1 MRMLKRFAAAVL
13 ALAAIAA
20 VLAGCG
26 GAESAEIRVGGM
38 KGPTTIGMVKL
49 LSDSDAGEGSVSCE
63 FTLAGTAD
71 ELTPKLVKGELD
83 LAAVPANLASVL
95 WNKTGGD
102 IVLLAVNT
110 LGVLYIVDTGET
122 VQDVADLKGRT
133 IYATGKGS
141 TPEYTLRYVLEKNGI
156 DPDSDVTIEWKN
168 EASEIVALLAVGEGI
183 AMLPQPYAASAQSK
197 IDGLRIAL
205 DMTAE
210 WDALGTESKLI
221 TGVLVGRREFVEN
234 NPKAVSAFLDA
245 YEKSIGYSKENVSE
259 AAALVAEY
267 GIVGAEIAGK
277 AIPYCNLMYMDGG
290 EMKAAVSGYL
300 EVLYDS
306 NAASVGGALPDD
318 GFYYER

>member
-1 MRMLKRFAAAVL
+1 MRMLKRFAAVVL
-13 ALAAIAA
+13 VLAAIAA
-20 VLAGCG
+20 AFAGCG
-26 GAESAEIRVGGM
+26 GTESMKIRVGGM

-49 LSDSDAGEGSVSCE
+49 LSDSDAGEGNVSCE

-83 LAAVPANLASVL
+83 IAAVPANLASVL

-110 LGVLYIVDTGET
+110 LGVLYIVDTGDT
-122 VQDVADLKGRT
+122 VQNVADLKGRT

-183 AMLPQPYAASAQSK
+183 AMLPQPYVASAQSK

-210 WDALGTESKLI
+210 WDALDTESKLV

-234 NPKAVSAFLDA
+234 NPEAVSAFLEA
-245 YEKSIGYSKENVSE
+245 YEKSISYSKENVSE

-267 GIVGAEIAGK
+267 GIVGAEIAEK

-290 EMKAAVSGYL
+290 EMKTAVSGYL